1 MTLTARLHLT
11 RIDIAECCHFMPK
24 LQHPRHMTLNL
35 PAHAHKANP
44 QLLSGCRL
52 TAQHGWTQGTEQARL
67 QQAAAGK

>member
-1 MTLTARLHLT
+1 
-11 RIDIAECCHFMPK
+11 
-24 LQHPRHMTLNL
+24 MTLNL